1 MHLCRN
7 RLKKSLYII
16 MMTKGWVLIGSLICF
31 IMIGSPVQALPPA
44 VKLMMLNLL
53 IIDHSK
59 GA

>member
-1 MHLCRN
+1 
-7 RLKKSLYII
+7 

-31 IMIGSPVQALPPA
+31 VMIGSPVQALPPA